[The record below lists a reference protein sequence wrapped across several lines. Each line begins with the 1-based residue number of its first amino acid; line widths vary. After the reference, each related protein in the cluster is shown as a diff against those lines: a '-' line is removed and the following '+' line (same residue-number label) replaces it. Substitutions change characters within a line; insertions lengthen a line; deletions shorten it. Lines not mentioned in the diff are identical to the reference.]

1 MSKSKKKKKSDLL
14 FRVCVSFLLLFGYT
28 CCLLPTMVD
37 TYSRIGQ
44 TATLSGLESMVDS
57 LDEEEIAE
65 AFEKANAYNE
75 ALYEKGEY
83 FVYSSTTDYDDQYLT
98 LPLALTDE
106 ICRITI
112 DKINVDVS
120 VGHGTSDELL
130 QREAGHLY
138 GTSLPVGGVNT
149 HAVIAAHSALR
160 SSELFTRLDEL
171 EKGDV
176 IDITV
181 LGQVHRYTVDQIVT
195 CLPEDC
201 NEYLQIEEGKD
212 LITLYT
218 CTPYGINTHR
228 LLIRASRVDD
238 AELEK
243 SLTEQ
248 AATSTVKTKN
258 YAEIAK
264 LAILICV
271 PIALVIILNVLWQE
285 RLSSKKRK
293 SSV

>member
-1 MSKSKKKKKSDLL
+1 MSKTKKKKKSDLL
-14 FRVCVSFLLLFGYT
+14 LRIFVSVLLLFGYT

-44 TATLSGLESMVDS
+44 TATLSGLESIVES
-57 LDEEEIAE
+57 LDDEEIEE
-65 AFEKANAYNE
+65 AFAKSEEYNRE
-75 ALYEKGEY
+75 LYEKGEY
-83 FVYSSTTDYDDQYLT
+83 YTYTSKAEYDDQYLT
-98 LPLALTDE
+98 LPLSLTDE
-106 ICRITI
+106 MCRITI

-138 GTSLPVGGVNT
+138 GTSLPVGGANT
-149 HAVIAAHSALR
+149 HAVFAAHSALR

-171 EKGDV
+171 EEGDS

-181 LGQVHRYTVDQIVT
+181 LGQVHRYVVDQIVV

-228 LLIRASRVDD
+228 LLIRTSRVDD
-238 AELEK
+238 AELEQA
-243 SLTEQ
+243 LTEQ
-248 AATSTVKTKN
+248 ATTKTVKTKN
-258 YAEIAK
+258 YGEIAK
-264 LAILICV
+264 LAAMIIV
-271 PIALVIILNVLWQE
+271 PIILVILLNVLWKGNQ
-285 RLSSKKRK
+285 RTCKN
-293 SSV
+293 